1 MTWKSRF
8 FRVLLALA
16 VAVIVPAARAA
27 SKADTGSTNYQL
39 PIDIYHGY
47 LIVAPVDVGELHGLR
62 FLLDTG
68 CTNTVIDRRVAK
80 RLGLAARRAKVLN
93 FDKLIAVESSELP
106 EITFGPEQANNLR
119 VLIEDLRYI
128 QTGEAPVD
136 GIIGLDLLRRR
147 NFLVDYAAAR
157 IVFDAAET
165 TDMQAVPMRVSST
178 TLAVA
183 AQLDGR
189 PVWMIAD
196 TGLLRTMIYERGLE
210 TVLENYR
217 VQGHVLSQSTGGW
230 VQNRVSMVLQF
241 RLGAQDL
248 GHEVLFVSAPP
259 ANRLADVAGYLG
271 PASLK
276 AKQVMFDFD
285 AHQLRWKP

>member
-1 MTWKSRF
+1 MTWRWRF
-8 FRVLLALA
+8 LA
-16 VAVIVPAARAA
+16 VFVATVLAAIVPAARAGG
-27 SKADTGSTNYQL
+27 KADTGSTNYQI

-47 LIVAPVDVGELHGLR
+47 LIVAPVDIGQLHGLR

-80 RLGLAARRAKVLN
+80 RLGLAAQRTKVVN
-93 FDKLIAVESSELP
+93 FDKLVAVASGELP
-106 EITFGPEQANNLR
+106 EITFGLEQAHNLR
-119 VLIEDLRYI
+119 VLIEDLRYVPAG
-128 QTGEAPVD
+128 QAPLD

-147 NFLVDYAAAR
+147 NFLVDYAEAR
-157 IVFDAAET
+157 LVFDASET
-165 TDMQAVPMRVSST
+165 AGMQAVPMHVSST
-178 TLAVA
+178 TLSVE

-210 TVLENYR
+210 AVLENNR
-217 VQGHVLSQSTGGW
+217 VQGHVLSQSTSGW

-241 RLGAQDL
+241 RLGPRDL
-248 GHEVLFVSAPP
+248 DREVLFVSAPP
-259 ANRLADVAGYLG
+259 ANRLHDVAGYLG